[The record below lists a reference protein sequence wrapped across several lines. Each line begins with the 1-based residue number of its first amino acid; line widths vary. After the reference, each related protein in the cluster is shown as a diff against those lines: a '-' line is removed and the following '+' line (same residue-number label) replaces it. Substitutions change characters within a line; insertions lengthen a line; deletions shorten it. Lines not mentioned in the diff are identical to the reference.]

1 MVEADSGEEASTVPA
16 SPQQTGMESCVVP
29 LQFEEFMRLYEQWSA
44 GGISGE
50 LVKTKY
56 GPATLEMLETQQMVQ
71 EGALDDTPH
80 ARGGDGQHRPDTAT
94 TLQADTLLDAMLE
107 CTTELGAN
115 GMSQLLLE
123 NQNEH
128 EAEGSKEDLLETVT
142 MQGGDEP
149 EEAK

>member
-1 MVEADSGEEASTVPA
+1 MIPRMPGVGMASTD
-16 SPQQTGMESCVVP
+16 
-29 LQFEEFMRLYEQWSA
+29 R
-44 GGISGE
+44 
-50 LVKTKY
+50 
-56 GPATLEMLETQQMVQ
+56 
-71 EGALDDTPH
+71 
-80 ARGGDGQHRPDTAT
+80 TAT

-142 MQGGDEP
+142 TQGGDEP